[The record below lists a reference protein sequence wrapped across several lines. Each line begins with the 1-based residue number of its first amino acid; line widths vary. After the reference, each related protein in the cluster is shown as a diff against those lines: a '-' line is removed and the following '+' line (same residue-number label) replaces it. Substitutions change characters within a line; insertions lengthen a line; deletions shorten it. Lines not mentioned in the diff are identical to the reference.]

1 MEKWTL
7 MYFSIDESTYPILT
21 SRVQWI
27 EKGKVGNV
35 LDGNK
40 MIRGEVLGTRRTKGE
55 LIEFDLEWQKKKAEQ
70 TNENSTLVKSTSP
83 KSTTKTKSKHVAEPS
98 KSKKVAKV
106 STSKQCGA
114 LSKKVVEPSNSKQVA
129 KPPKTTT
136 KVTEPTK
143 LTKKK
148 VTKSSH
154 SKQATEPPKSKKIV
168 VEPAKSKQETSTT
181 NKSKSKL
188 VMDGKPKS
196 KSKAAKSERA
206 KDSVKDSSGPEPDRK
221 MSQGEKD
228 VVKAFHHRQ
237 SSKMEKFNGFL
248 VEKVVLSKKKKV
260 KAKDPR
266 NFLEKPK
273 RKSSSPSL
281 SPSPLPLVSE
291 SGLRRSLSPWS
302 PSKIPSL
309 SRSPSR
315 LRSLSSSSS
324 LTLSSLLSS
333 SCTSSSLP
341 SHPRSPKA
349 KLLETPS
356 TVDRL
361 SPLSST
367 ANSPSFGQELS
378 NVSFTTPAAKSPR
391 QLKSRKSPIANNQA
405 VAVQTSPTV
414 DSIIQRNGTPD
425 FSRLFGS
432 TQSTPFNH
440 KNMQIEDLRRDITEW
455 KEQMS
460 NQLTEIKCLLT
471 NLTSP
476 PRKDSNEGV
485 IDVTQMDK
493 YIHTDNFAQSFLA
506 QLQPELLS
514 GSLNQQHQQGA
525 SNHHQQQ
532 SLNHH
537 QQQPSPHN
545 NQQQRA
551 SYLQQDYSNQLP
563 SSNQSSQESDINH
576 TVSKSEKKDMIKL
589 ASDHGLVLIKAK
601 FSIREILTCNINGRQ
616 KFKPFDHR
624 VISCI
629 LNEVNSKYRVP
640 EYLEEDVQKGI
651 TAKLK
656 RFRQSL
662 REKLTKE
669 NKLHEFLE

>member
-1 MEKWTL
+1 
-7 MYFSIDESTYPILT
+7 
-21 SRVQWI
+21 
-27 EKGKVGNV
+27 
-35 LDGNK
+35 
-40 MIRGEVLGTRRTKGE
+40 
-55 LIEFDLEWQKKKAEQ
+55 
-70 TNENSTLVKSTSP
+70 
-83 KSTTKTKSKHVAEPS
+83 
-98 KSKKVAKV
+98 
-106 STSKQCGA
+106 
-114 LSKKVVEPSNSKQVA
+114 
-129 KPPKTTT
+129 
-136 KVTEPTK
+136 
-143 LTKKK
+143 
-148 VTKSSH
+148 
-154 SKQATEPPKSKKIV
+154 
-168 VEPAKSKQETSTT
+168 
-181 NKSKSKL
+181 
-188 VMDGKPKS
+188 MDGKPKS

-221 MSQGEKD
+221 ISQGEKD

-237 SSKMEKFNGFL
+237 NSKMEKVF
-248 VEKVVLSKKKKV
+248 SKKKKV
-260 KAKDPR
+260 KAKDPQ

-281 SPSPLPLVSE
+281 SPSPSPLVSE

-302 PSKIPSL
+302 PSKLPSQ

-315 LRSLSSSSS
+315 LRSLSSPSSS

-333 SCTSSSLP
+333 SCTSSSSLP

-361 SPLSST
+361 SLLSST

-378 NVSFTTPAAKSPR
+378 NVSFTTPVAKSPR

-476 PRKDSNEGV
+476 PSKDSNEGV

-537 QQQPSPHN
+537 RQQPSPYN
-545 NQQQRA
+545 NHQQRA
-551 SYLQQDYSNQLP
+551 
-563 SSNQSSQESDINH
+563 
-576 TVSKSEKKDMIKL
+576 
-589 ASDHGLVLIKAK
+589 
-601 FSIREILTCNINGRQ
+601 
-616 KFKPFDHR
+616 
-624 VISCI
+624 
-629 LNEVNSKYRVP
+629 
-640 EYLEEDVQKGI
+640 
-651 TAKLK
+651 
-656 RFRQSL
+656 
-662 REKLTKE
+662 
-669 NKLHEFLE
+669 